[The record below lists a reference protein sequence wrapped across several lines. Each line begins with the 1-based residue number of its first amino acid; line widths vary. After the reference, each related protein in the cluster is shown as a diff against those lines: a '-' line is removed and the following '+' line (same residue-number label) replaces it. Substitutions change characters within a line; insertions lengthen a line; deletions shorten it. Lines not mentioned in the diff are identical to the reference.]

1 MDNPFISIIIPVY
14 QVEQFLPLCLDSILS
29 QNCDKWECILVDDG
43 SPDKSGLICDEYAKK
58 DSRFKVIH
66 KVNGGVSS
74 ARNVGLQIAQAEII
88 SFADSDDWITSDYC
102 KKIIEQMDDDTDL
115 LFFQSRH
122 HFPDMCIQTHIPRC
136 GTYVERNDIEEELTH
151 LLVND
156 IKYEFFGY
164 TWNKAFRRSI
174 FRKTN
179 IQFMC
184 NLSFKEDELFTLQYA
199 TGVKKMKVIPD
210 VLYEYRVIS
219 SGLTHKEKQAS
230 ELYKLFEAEEALIP
244 VYNNPIF
251 HDCIQSRNINFLFG
265 SCMGEKGFVKT
276 LRRFYDVRKY
286 YKTHHDIKPRRI
298 IKMLC
303 DKTALISYLLC
314 LAYKIIKG

>member
-156 IKYEFFGY
+156 IK
-164 TWNKAFRRSI
+164 
-174 FRKTN
+174 
-179 IQFMC
+179 
-184 NLSFKEDELFTLQYA
+184 
-199 TGVKKMKVIPD
+199 
-210 VLYEYRVIS
+210 
-219 SGLTHKEKQAS
+219 
-230 ELYKLFEAEEALIP
+230 
-244 VYNNPIF
+244 
-251 HDCIQSRNINFLFG
+251 
-265 SCMGEKGFVKT
+265 
-276 LRRFYDVRKY
+276 
-286 YKTHHDIKPRRI
+286 
-298 IKMLC
+298 
-303 DKTALISYLLC
+303 
-314 LAYKIIKG
+314 